1 MKVLVTG
8 GCGFIGSHLVDKLIE
23 KGHDVRVMDRLE
35 YQVHQGR
42 LPDYLNPVAEYIFG
56 DMGDAN
62 LLPQRQ
68 RVCRP
73 SSTRR
78 QWLRGAVHVPDTQI
92 RGGQHRR
99 HLPFADFLANQSHDV
114 KSWWWPLPFNL
125 FEGAYHCTECGEVY
139 PKLRTKE
146 QLQAMNGDEVPC
158 LR

>member
-62 LLPQRQ
+62 LLPAALKGVQAIFNEAAMAAWGSPCTRYTNTS
-68 RVCRP
+68 RPTPAPPPVC
-73 SSTRR
+73 
-78 QWLRGAVHVPDTQI
+78 
-92 RGGQHRR
+92 
-99 HLPFADFLANQSHDV
+99 
-114 KSWWWPLPFNL
+114 
-125 FEGAYHCTECGEVY
+125 
-139 PKLRTKE
+139 
-146 QLQAMNGDEVPC
+146 
-158 LR
+158 